1 MRCQESENLQVT
13 TLQEVTPQFEKPGER
28 EIKVFP
34 RAAAISKE
42 IASRYRQVNDIFIQ

>member
-13 TLQEVTPQFEKPGER
+13 SLQEVKPGER